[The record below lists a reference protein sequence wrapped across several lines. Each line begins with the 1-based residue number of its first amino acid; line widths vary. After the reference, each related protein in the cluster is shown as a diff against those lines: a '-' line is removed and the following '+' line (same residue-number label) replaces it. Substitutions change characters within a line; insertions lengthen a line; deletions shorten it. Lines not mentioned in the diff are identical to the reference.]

1 MQKQK
6 SIFQKPFLKFLTLL
20 LAFFALTL
28 SVVLSQSNA
37 KNKNKKEPVK
47 IFHSSKSMAPN
58 LPKEKPI
65 EKSNEEKSKS
75 EQTKNTPKQE
85 EKKKDIIPIVPSSK
99 APDPGQY

>member
-1 MQKQK
+1 MQNQK
-6 SIFQKPFLKFLTLL
+6 SVFQKPFLKFLTLF

-37 KNKNKKEPVK
+37 QNKNKKEPAK

-58 LPKEKPI
+58 LPKEKSA

-85 EKKKDIIPIVPSSK
+85 EKKKENLPIVPSSK

>member
-20 LAFFALTL
+20 LAFYALTL

-37 KNKNKKEPVK
+37 QNKNKKEPVK
-47 IFHSSKSMAPN
+47 IFHSSKSMA
-58 LPKEKPI
+58 
-65 EKSNEEKSKS
+65 
-75 EQTKNTPKQE
+75 PKQE

>member
-1 MQKQK
+1 MQNQK
-6 SIFQKPFLKFLTLL
+6 SIFQKPFVKFLTLF

-37 KNKNKKEPVK
+37 QNKKEPVK
-47 IFHSSKSMAPN
+47 IFNSSKSMAPN